1 MALLMAFF
9 VMLLA
14 SANQDKQKLA
24 DASGSL
30 KDAFGVQPIPRTAG
44 MIERDGLPVRKFIKQ
59 SSAVDR
65 KLDAETSALS
75 NDKRSQQGPENNTHD
90 FEQAKE
96 EKPKQFLTAAASLRQ
111 ALQDM
116 PEITEV
122 SKHVMFEETDEG
134 LNIRLVDQD
143 GRTMFAE
150 GSKQPYEFTRSILS
164 KLAGPLARI
173 AAPHPR
179 LRPHRRRVALGRQ
192 GPVAVGSLRRSRRR
206 GRGDPVGIRRAQ
218 RPFRFGRRQGRHRS
232 ALPQRAAARRQPA
245 HRHPARPRAGRRC
258 RPSPSTDGVPTS
270 VVPRRP
276 RVSDPAAGVRV
287 VTPL

>member
-1 MALLMAFF
+1 MSKKKGHGGGGGHGGAWVITFADLMALLMAFF

-44 MIERDGLPVRKFIKQ
+44 MIERDGLPVRKYIKQ

-164 KLAGPLARI
+164 KLAGPLARM
-173 AAPHPR
+173 
-179 LRPHRRRVALGRQ
+179 PHRIRVSGHTAGGSRWSGKGLSPWDLSAGRA
-192 GPVAVGSLRRSRRR
+192 VAVEEILSGY
-206 GRGDPVGIRRAQ
+206 
-218 RPFRFGRRQGRHRS
+218 
-232 ALPQRAAARRQPA
+232 
-245 HRHPARPRAGRRC
+245 
-258 RPSPSTDGVPTS
+258 GVPNDRFDS
-270 VVPRRP
+270 VVGKADTDPLFPNEPLLAANRRIDILLVHEP
-276 RVSDPAAGVRV
+276 P
-287 VTPL
+287 PLPPKPFD

>member
-1 MALLMAFF
+1 MSKKKGHGGGGGHGGAWVITFADLMALLMAFF

-44 MIERDGLPVRKFIKQ
+44 MIERDGLPVRKYIKQ

-150 GSKQPYEFTRSILS
+150 GSKQPYEFTRTILS
-164 KLAGPLARI
+164 KLAGPLARM
-173 AAPHPR
+173 
-179 LRPHRRRVALGRQ
+179 PHR
-192 GPVAVGSLRRSRRR
+192 
-206 GRGDPVGIRRAQ
+206 I
-218 RPFRFGRRQGRHRS
+218 
-232 ALPQRAAARRQPA
+232 
-245 HRHPARPRAGRRC
+245 
-258 RPSPSTDGVPTS
+258 
-270 VVPRRP
+270 
-276 RVSDPAAGVRV
+276 RVSGLDACHNTMEGMAKKLGHLPELVPQAVIVPAGVVRIMQLEHAGFEYLK
-287 VTPL
+287 P

>member
-1 MALLMAFF
+1 MSKKKGHGGGGGHGGAWVITFADLMALLMAFF

-44 MIERDGLPVRKFIKQ
+44 MIERDGLPVRKYMKET
-59 SSAVDR
+59 SHVDK

-75 NDKRSQQGPENNTHD
+75 NDKGAKQGPENNTHD

-96 EKPKQFLTAAASLRQ
+96 EKPRQFLTAAASLRQ

-122 SKHVMFEETDEG
+122 SKHVLFEETDEG

-143 GRTMFAE
+143 GRSMFAE
-150 GSKQPYEFTRSILS
+150 GAKQPYEFTRTILS
-164 KLAGPLARI
+164 KLAPPLARM
-173 AAPHPR
+173 
-179 LRPHRRRVALGRQ
+179 PHRIRITGHTAGGTRWTGR
-192 GPVAVGSLRRSRRR
+192 GPSPWDLSSGRAVAVEEILSGY
-206 GRGDPVGIRRAQ
+206 
-218 RPFRFGRRQGRHRS
+218 
-232 ALPQRAAARRQPA
+232 
-245 HRHPARPRAGRRC
+245 
-258 RPSPSTDGVPTS
+258 GVPTDRFDS
-270 VVPRRP
+270 VVGKADTDPLFPNEPMLAANRRIDILLVHEAP
-276 RVSDPAAGVRV
+276 PM
-287 VTPL
+287 PPKPF

>member
-1 MALLMAFF
+1 MSKKKGHGGGGGHGGAWVITFADLMALLMAFF

-44 MIERDGLPVRKFIKQ
+44 MIERDGLPVRKFIKGT
-59 SSAVDR
+59 SAVDQ

-75 NDKRSQQGPENNTHD
+75 NDKRSKQGPENNTHD

-96 EKPKQFLTAAASLRQ
+96 EKPRQFLSAAASLRQ

-122 SKHVMFEETDEG
+122 SKHVLFEETDEG

-143 GRTMFAE
+143 GRSMFPE
-150 GSKQPYEFTRSILS
+150 GAKQPYEFTRSILGR
-164 KLAGPLARI
+164 LAAPLAR
-173 AAPHPR
+173 
-179 LRPHRRRVALGRQ
+179 LPHRIRITGHTAGGTRWTGTGPSTWDLSAGRA
-192 GPVAVGSLRRSRRR
+192 VAVEEILTGW
-206 GRGDPVGIRRAQ
+206 
-218 RPFRFGRRQGRHRS
+218 
-232 ALPQRAAARRQPA
+232 
-245 HRHPARPRAGRRC
+245 
-258 RPSPSTDGVPTS
+258 GVPTARFDA
-270 VVPRRP
+270 VVGKADTDPLFPNEPMLAANRRIDILLVHEP
-276 RVSDPAAGVRV
+276 P
-287 VTPL
+287 PLPPKPFD